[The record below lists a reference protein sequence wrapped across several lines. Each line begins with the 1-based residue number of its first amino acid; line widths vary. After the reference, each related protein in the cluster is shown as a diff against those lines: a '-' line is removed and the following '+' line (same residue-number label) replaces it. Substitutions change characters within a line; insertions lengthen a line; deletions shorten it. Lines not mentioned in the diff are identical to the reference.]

1 MLTADLIG
9 AASLLKIDFFL
20 YWLENSSVD
29 PNVLLK
35 ISPMETARVV
45 INSFFFLYSFNF
57 LILPTNL
64 LNYNYKS
71 LHLPKSMAKEKD

>member
-35 ISPMETARVV
+35 ISPMETAKAV
-45 INSFFFLYSFNF
+45 INSFFFYTLLTSLYY
-57 LILPTNL
+57 LPIC
-64 LNYNYKS
+64 
-71 LHLPKSMAKEKD
+71 